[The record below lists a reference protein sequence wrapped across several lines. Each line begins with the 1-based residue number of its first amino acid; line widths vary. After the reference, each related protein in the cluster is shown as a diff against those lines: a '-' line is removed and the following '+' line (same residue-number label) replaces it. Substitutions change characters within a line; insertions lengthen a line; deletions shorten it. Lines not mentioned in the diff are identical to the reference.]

1 MKIKLAE
8 ALLRRK
14 ELAGL
19 VETRKAIKEKDL
31 YDLKIRYEYDEEGN
45 LDDIVAAVPKLA
57 LSQVTQEHDFY
68 AKQLRMIDAL
78 IQQTNWTA
86 EIDTGE
92 HNLMADYVVPDVIP
106 KK

>member
-1 MKIKLAE
+1 MATMTLAE

-19 VETRKAIKEKDL
+19 VDTRKQLKEKDVFTVKTVRKVVS
-31 YDLKIRYEYDEEGN
+31 DGI
-45 LDDIVAAVPKLA
+45 DDIIATVPKLT

-78 IQQTNWTA
+78 IQKANWNTQ
-86 EIDTGE
+86 IDTGA
-92 HNLMADYVVPDVIP
+92 HDLLADYVAPVTA
-106 KK
+106 

>member
-45 LDDIVAAVPKLA
+45 LVGGELA
-57 LSQVTQEHDFY
+57 
-68 AKQLRMIDAL
+68 
-78 IQQTNWTA
+78 
-86 EIDTGE
+86 
-92 HNLMADYVVPDVIP
+92 
-106 KK
+106 

>member
-57 LSQVTQEHDFY
+57 LSHVTQEHDFF
-68 AKQLRMIDAL
+68 A
-78 IQQTNWTA
+78 
-86 EIDTGE
+86 
-92 HNLMADYVVPDVIP
+92 
-106 KK
+106 

>member
-19 VETRKAIKEKDL
+19 VETRKAIKDKDL
-31 YDLKIRYEYDEEGN
+31 FDLKVQRKKVSDD

-92 HNLMADYVVPDVIP
+92 HNLMADYVAPDVIP